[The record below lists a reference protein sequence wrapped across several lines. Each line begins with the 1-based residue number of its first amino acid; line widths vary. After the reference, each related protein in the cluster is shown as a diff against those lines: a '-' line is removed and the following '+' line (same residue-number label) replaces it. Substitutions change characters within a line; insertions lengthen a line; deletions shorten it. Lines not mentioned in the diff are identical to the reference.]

1 MIQMINDAVK
11 HPSHYAEGRN
21 YEPKDV
27 IREIWRDVA
36 GYEGYYQVST
46 VGRVRS
52 LDRVIKRANNS
63 PMLRKG
69 VMLTPQK
76 DSDGYL
82 LVGLKRGGKEYKA
95 KVHRLVA
102 EAFIPNYDNKPIVN
116 HLDGDKGNNAVNNL
130 EWCTDRENSHHA
142 RATGLLRPARG
153 ENSGKHKL
161 SEADVLRI
169 RELLADGLSMNS
181 IARMYSVSFT
191 SIRYIAI
198 GKNWAWL

>member
-1 MIQMINDAVK
+1 MSNDNIK
-11 HPSHYAEGRN
+11 HPSHYAEGRK

-52 LDRVIKRANNS
+52 LDRIVMRANNS

-76 DSDGYL
+76 DRDGYL

-153 ENSGKHKL
+153 RKL
-161 SEADVLRI
+161 WKA
-169 RELLADGLSMNS
+169 
-181 IARMYSVSFT
+181 
-191 SIRYIAI
+191 
-198 GKNWAWL
+198 

>member
-1 MIQMINDAVK
+1 MSDMIKA
-11 HPSHYAEGRN
+11 PAHYTEGRK

-52 LDRVIKRANNS
+52 LNRIIKRANNS
-63 PMLRKG
+63 PVLRKG

-76 DSDGYL
+76 DKDGYL
-82 LVGLKRGGKEYKA
+82 IVGLKMGGKEYKA

-102 EAFIPNYDNKPIVN
+102 EAFIPNTKNKPIVN

-130 EWCTDRENSHHA
+130 EWCTVKENSHHA
-142 RATGLLRPARG
+142 RDTGLLHPARG
-153 ENSGKHKL
+153 ESSGKHKL

-169 RELLADGLSMNS
+169 RELIAEGVSLNS
-181 IARMYSVSFT
+181 IAGLYNVSFT